1 MTHKQIELP
10 FPSRGDHGVGSCA
23 LKAGGAGGGDGN
35 SRVTLKNFGK
45 VNDNYYRGEQP
56 TLEEFAQLK
65 RFGVKTVID
74 LRKDSLRQ
82 APEQARNSG
91 LQYFNIPLLASRAA
105 TEEQT
110 SHFLS
115 LVNDP
120 ANWPVYVHCKG
131 GRHRT
136 GGMTAI
142 YRITHDGWTADQ
154 AYQEMMKYDFNN
166 AFRRAGA
173 QKGTSMP
180 SSPQERARQ
189 RQAVNNVS
197 TVQLI
202 TARRPRAQEREHK
215 VSSLLL

>member
-1 MTHKQIELP
+1 MKIQRMTHNTRVAPLFRHAAITAVVLTL
-10 FPSRGDHGVGSCA
+10 A
-23 LKAGGAGGGDGN
+23 LTSMTVPARMTDTDAAGL
-35 SRVTLKNFGK
+35 TLKNFGK

-56 TLEEFAQLK
+56 TRDEFAQLK
-65 RFGVKTVID
+65 RFGIKTVID
-74 LRKDSLRQ
+74 LRKDSLRE
-82 APEQARNSG
+82 AADGARSAG

-110 SHFLS
+110 SYFLS

-166 AFRRAGA
+166 GIFGGPGA
-173 QKGTSMP
+173 QK
-180 SSPQERARQ
+180 RYVYAFYDRY
-189 RQAVNNVS
+189 R
-197 TVQLI
+197 
-202 TARRPRAQEREHK
+202 REHGQSQ
-215 VSSLLL
+215 SSK